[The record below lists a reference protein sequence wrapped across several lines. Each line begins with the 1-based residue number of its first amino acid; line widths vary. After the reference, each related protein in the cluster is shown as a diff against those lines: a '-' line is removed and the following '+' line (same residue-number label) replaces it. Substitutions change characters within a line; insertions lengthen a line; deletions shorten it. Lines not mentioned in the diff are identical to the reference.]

1 MSTYDLE
8 EQEQIDALKAWWNR
22 HGNLVV
28 AFVVAVALAV
38 AGVFGWRSYQAS
50 QSAQASAIYG
60 ELRKAAG
67 TRDMKKVRDLAGAI
81 LEQYPRSVYAPLSAF
96 ISAKA
101 HFESG
106 DLKTARAQLEWVIDH
121 AREPEYQ
128 SIARLRLANVLLDE
142 KDYSGALKVLEAKP
156 EPSFEG
162 RFAEARGDIYA
173 QEGKRDE
180 ARGAYRMAI
189 EGARAGDTAARGL
202 LQLKLDALG
211 DTTLGDKAS
220 GDKAP
225 GDKAPGDKAPGD
237 KAPGDKAPGDKA
249 K

>member
-8 EQEQIDALKAWWNR
+8 EQEQIDALKAWWKR
-22 HGNLVV
+22 YGNLVV
-28 AFVVAVALAV
+28 LFVLAAALAV
-38 AGVFGWRSYQAS
+38 AGVFGWRGYQAS
-50 QSAQASAIYG
+50 QAGQASAIYG

-67 TRDMKKVRDLAGAI
+67 TRDLKKVRDLAGSI

-121 AREPEYQ
+121 GRDPEYQ
-128 SIARLRLANVLLDE
+128 SIARLRLASVLLDE

-156 EPSFEG
+156 EPTFEG

-173 QEGKRDE
+173 QEGKRGE
-180 ARGAYRMAI
+180 ARAAYREAI
-189 EGARAGDTAARGL
+189 EKTRPTDTASVAL
-202 LQLKLDALG
+202 LQFKLDALG
-211 DTTLGDKAS
+211 DASLGNGAAGGKDK
-220 GDKAP
+220 
-225 GDKAPGDKAPGD
+225 
-237 KAPGDKAPGDKA
+237 
-249 K
+249 